1 MAFDELAQRL
11 FGARRAESDAILT
24 DATTGTIHGVAL
36 TDSEGGAVT
45 VEITADVTAP
55 EPLEVGGET
64 YFADAG
70 VGVEIPT
77 SESVRAGD
85 EVLVST
91 YGAGTM
97 RSPVVTA
104 AVGSGDRMAAAIADA
119 ESIAEQ
125 AEAVASAT
133 GQHFWPDTDGVHVTE
148 VTQDEWGDSTSPSYH
163 SGANVLINALGQLF
177 RDGLN
182 NLLALVA
189 GSIKSEQFTIEDT
202 TGPNYFTLSSVPVSD
217 DSVIVTSSSSDLSDE
232 YWNYLG
238 DGRIVVLYEYAS
250 THYGAEI
257 TARYRTSSGMALYDG
272 AGNDGENVVA
282 SFTGNGITI
291 GRTDGWHVVLDSS
304 SFEIYDGATMRSSFS
319 ADEITLNAL
328 NIWTVLTDE
337 AFLYNPSG
345 ISLGSAYNSRSGA
358 GTVMGGF
365 SSSGLNVTMAGNTLQ
380 VIETAYASGVPVVSS
395 TSTFT
400 MANVINELT
409 ESSGT
414 GTYASPFSAY
424 DGSNG
429 NLPRWWRSGN
439 VVHFSG
445 IATVTSQQADA
456 TRTLFTLPAGFRP
469 NDRNRYLGRMQG
481 SGTNSWELSVE
492 TSGAVKLQRYGTTSA
507 IALPSGVWL
516 PYAGTFII

>member
-1 MAFDELAQRL
+1 MDIFNVASAL
-11 FGARRAESDAILT
+11 FGSSRVEETDGISNAINSIS
-24 DATTGTIHGVAL
+24 AVGA
-36 TDSEGGAVT
+36 TDSESGNVGLTMDADIT
-45 VEITADVTAP
+45 PADDVEGDETIF
-55 EPLEVGGET
+55 EV
-64 YFADAG
+64 
-70 VGVEIPT
+70 PT
-77 SESVRAGD
+77 SPAVAAGD
-85 EVLVST
+85 DVVMGLTGNGPLKVPIVL
-91 YGAGTM
+91 AN
-97 RSPVVTA
+97 P
-104 AVGSGDRMAAAIADA
+104 GSGDRMAASISHA

-133 GQHFWPDTDGVHVTE
+133 GQHFWSDTDGAHVTE
-148 VTQDEWGDSTSPSYH
+148 VTQETWSDSTSPNYH

-182 NLLALVA
+182 NILA
-189 GSIKSEQFTIEDT
+189 I
-202 TGPNYFTLSSVPVSD
+202 VSGTD
-217 DSVIVTSSSSDLSDE
+217 P
-232 YWNYLG
+232 
-238 DGRIVVLYEYAS
+238 
-250 THYGAEI
+250 
-257 TARYRTSSGMALYDG
+257 
-272 AGNDGENVVA
+272 
-282 SFTGNGITI
+282 GIA
-291 GRTDGWHVVLDSS
+291 
-304 SFEIYDGATMRSSFS
+304 IYDGDGNAADNILALLTKSLIRLGGRFAASGRSTAKVQFFEDDS
-319 ADEITLNAL
+319 A
-328 NIWTVLTDE
+328 LTDLTAE
-337 AFLYNPSG
+337 HYIDTTTEPQVSHDLALSSTITDDELPDGTSRTVTGNVEVWEQIYNDGSTYSDEVTA
-345 ISLGSAYNSRSGA
+345 SLNGATTNRQYNVSMGVSAVESSGSAAQRIA
-358 GTVMGGF
+358 FIVADTLRLTHGTGEQA
-365 SSSGLNVTMAGNTLQ
+365 SVTTIPMEQA
-380 VIETAYASGVPVVSS
+380 ID
-395 TSTFT
+395 
-400 MANVINELT
+400 ELA